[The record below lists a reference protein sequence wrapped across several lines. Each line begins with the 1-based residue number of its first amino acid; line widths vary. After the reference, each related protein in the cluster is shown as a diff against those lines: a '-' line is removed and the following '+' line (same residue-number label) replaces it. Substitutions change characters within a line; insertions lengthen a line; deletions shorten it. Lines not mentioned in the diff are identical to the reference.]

1 MAKFKY
7 LLITLLVVLIA
18 FGSIS
23 LIIGLTKNK
32 DRKEIT
38 ANDFYVGGI
47 DSEGQTIDSETTFV
61 TDKIGVQG
69 LSIVP
74 NFDSEVTYKV
84 YYYDALMN
92 LKLVSEEHHGAYSPT
107 VSDNIKFCRI
117 QIFLF
122 GKKAS
127 FWNKNHYV
135 SQLDISVNK
144 NQVIETKEEKIG
156 LSVDKV
162 IIHYKNGISSTMK
175 YGVERIGKD
184 YNLYQ
189 IKVTNADLYVE
200 SYEIV
205 FNRKVSLVD
214 GASIPYNYYNVEFTD
229 NSVILTYTG
238 DTGIQVSNKGPSLN
252 LESAKDILVDMY
264 GNKLNKGVYAKVTL

>member
-1 MAKFKY
+1 MEKFKF
-7 LLITLLVVLIA
+7 LLIPLLVVLIA
-18 FGSIS
+18 FGSTS
-23 LIIGLTKNK
+23 LIIGLSKNK
-32 DRKEIT
+32 DRKVIT
-38 ANDFYVGGI
+38 ASDFYVGGI

-74 NFDSEVTYKV
+74 DFNSEVTYKV

-92 LKLVSEEHHGAYSPT
+92 LKLVSEEHRGAYSPV

-156 LSVDKV
+156 LFVDKV
-162 IIHYKNGISSTMK
+162 IIHYKNGISSTME
-175 YGVERIGKD
+175 YGVECIEDGH
-184 YNLYQ
+184 NFYQ
-189 IKVTNADLYVE
+189 VKVKNADLYVE

-205 FNRKVSLVD
+205 FNRKVSLVENMSLPWD
-214 GASIPYNYYNVEFTD
+214 YYYVKFTD
-229 NSVILTYTG
+229 NSVILTYTANK
-238 DTGIQVSNKGPSLN
+238 GIQVASTGPSLDLTIAN
-252 LESAKDILVDMY
+252 KLFVDMY
-264 GNKLNKGVYAKVTL
+264 GNKLNIGVYAKVRL